1 MNVEILEEARLDI
14 AEAVAFYDR
23 QGENAGDY
31 FYERIFDDINDLG
44 DTAGVH
50 AVFFGYHR
58 KLASRHPYI
67 IYYRVVA
74 GGVEVVA
81 VLDGR
86 GEPADI
92 EALLSRR

>member
-14 AEAVAFYDR
+14 ADGVAFYDL

-31 FYERIFDDINDLG
+31 FYKRIFDDISDLE

-50 AVFFGYHR
+50 AVYRGYHR

-74 GGVEVVA
+74 NGAEVVA

-86 GEPADI
+86 ERPADI
-92 EALLSRR
+92 EAVLRRR